1 MESSRDTHPG
11 ETMTVAHTRFAELI
25 RHEGFV
31 QSTLRG
37 LLSEEETRDVL
48 QETWLRVLQRPPA
61 ALREPGVWLARVAR
75 NVSRSQGRSECRRVL
90 REQRAEARAGEDSPA
105 ESMARLEGAQRVV
118 RAILVLDEPYRGVVL
133 LRYEQDLDTAEIAA
147 RLGRSEATVRS
158 QLSRAHALLRTA
170 LDREFGD
177 RRRWAVLAAPLATRS
192 LAPLVTVAGG
202 LALAGLTWW
211 GFTALQGERRP
222 GVASAT
228 EVLAALEPGV
238 SSVASATPT
247 RAQREVLT
255 PAALPEASET
265 ARATALAEPEVPERL
280 LPVAVLLDRSFY
292 HDYERATFSLQHGLR
307 DDPLAITRNDW
318 DVLFEGGEFIVNTVV
333 DDTSTIADLGRL
345 GVDELA
351 GVDLGGRKL
360 VDRIQAEE
368 GHAYFVWTR
377 DSDTDLPGLLLVR
390 KLEPGPERAPSPRAG
405 TAGGNGERGAS
416 TASPSPGAASMCELD
431 WFATDGTGRGQGS
444 LQGNGRRESLVTLLE
459 RLRRE
464 ARGREGTLEV
474 PRVLLQARMGAGG
487 GNINKIH
494 MNGKLQ
500 RVDKLARAPLELWS
514 RIEPGEP
521 SRAYFE
527 GGWIP
532 EGSLFHVRRV
542 TWLGLVPGDGN
553 RGGLFTVV
561 VGGEVLVEQETASDE
576 IAGTWTGDI
585 ALAPGDE
592 QRTYLGI
599 ANSSAG
605 EARLEGT
612 LEAGNRAG
620 GFGPNRGFFAA
631 HPPAEDP
638 TASQTMLAPHAV
650 LQARA
655 GARGGNPSTVD
666 LRGKTSIYVNR
677 VMLAPLDVTTP
688 PGIHE
693 ESLVY
698 LEGGLVP
705 AGQVFVVTRARWQGS
720 AAGDSNGHGEV
731 KLVVAGEKLVDEVDV
746 AQPFSGTW
754 AGALRVAA
762 GEESRTY
769 LEIANSSMA
778 DVLLTGHFEP
788 APK

>member
-1 MESSRDTHPG
+1 
-11 ETMTVAHTRFAELI
+11 MTIAHTRFAELI

-37 LLSEEETRDVL
+37 LLSEEEARDVL

-61 ALREPGVWLARVAR
+61 GLREPGVWLARVAR
-75 NVSRSQGRSECRRVL
+75 NVARSRGRSERRRAL

-118 RAILVLDEPYRGVVL
+118 SAILALDEPYRGVVL
-133 LRYEQDLDTAEIAA
+133 LRYEQDLDTAEIAE

-170 LDREFGD
+170 LDREFGG
-177 RRRWAVLAAPLATRS
+177 RRRWAVLAAPLAARS
-192 LAPLVTVAGG
+192 MVPLATVAGG
-202 LALAGLTWW
+202 LVLVGLTWW

-228 EVLAALEPGV
+228 DVLAALEPGV
-238 SSVASATPT
+238 SSVAQATPT

-265 ARATALAEPEVPERL
+265 VQATALAELEVRERL

-292 HDYERATFSLQHGLR
+292 QDYERATFSLQHGLR
-307 DDPLAITRNDW
+307 DDPGNAITRNDW
-318 DVLFEGGEFIVNTVV
+318 DILFEGGEFFVNTVV

-345 GVDELA
+345 GADELA
-351 GVDLGGRKL
+351 GVDLVGRKL
-360 VDRIQAEE
+360 VDRIQVEE
-368 GHAYFVWTR
+368 GHAYFLWTR

-390 KLEPGPERAPSPRAG
+390 KLAPGPERPVRAAAASRRAG
-405 TAGGNGERGAS
+405 TAGGHGERGAS
-416 TASPSPGAASMCELD
+416 TASPSPGAAGMCELD
-431 WFATDGTGRGQGS
+431 WYATDGTGRGQGS
-444 LQGNGRRESLVTLLE
+444 LQGNGAGESLVALLE

-464 ARGREGTLEV
+464 ARGREATLEV

-487 GNINKIH
+487 GNTNKVH
-494 MNGKLQ
+494 MHGKLQ
-500 RVDKLARAPLELWS
+500 RVDELSRAPLDLWS
-514 RIEPGEP
+514 PIEPGEP

-542 TWLGLVPGDGN
+542 TWLGRVPGDGN
-553 RGGLFTVV
+553 RSGLFRVV
-561 VGGEVLVEQETASDE
+561 VGGQVLVEKETASED

-585 ALAPGDE
+585 VLAPGDE
-592 QRTYLGI
+592 QQTYLGI
-599 ANSSAG
+599 ADSSAG

-612 LEAGNRAG
+612 LEAGKRVGA
-620 GFGPNRGFFAA
+620 FGPNRGFFAA
-631 HPPAEDP
+631 HAPAEDP
-638 TASQTMLAPHAV
+638 TASQTMLAPRAV

-677 VMLAPLDVTTP
+677 VALAPLDVTTP
-688 PGIHE
+688 PGIQE

-698 LEGGLVP
+698 LEGGHVP
-705 AGQVFVVTRARWQGS
+705 AGQVFVVTRAQWQGS

-731 KLVVAGEKLVDEVDV
+731 KLVVAGEELVDEVDV

-754 AGALRVAA
+754 AGALRVVA

-778 DVLLTGHFEP
+778 DVLLTGYFEP
-788 APK
+788 APR